1 MNQIRIKNEILH
13 DKVCPYLGFQGDKEM
28 QLDDLIDWAKR
39 YRCCQRCRRIALVHN
54 GITDIENFEVHYNF
68 FDRHK
73 VSLDVLKDLFVNH
86 QAQITIAGGYIEIH
100 CDKDTW
106 RIPLKL
112 INGQAEL
119 LHNNYTRTYAG
130 RRVIDS
136 GYHEQI
142 LPKKTVEGALK
153 YILEYDYDLFHG
165 SYF

>member
-1 MNQIRIKNEILH
+1 M
-13 DKVCPYLGFQGDKEM
+13 
-28 QLDDLIDWAKR
+28 
-39 YRCCQRCRRIALVHN
+39 VHS

-73 VSLDVLKDLFVNH
+73 VSLDVLRDLFVNH
-86 QAQITIAGGYIEIH
+86 QAKITIGGGYIEIH

-119 LHNNYTRTYAG
+119 WHNNYTRSPSG
-130 RRVIDS
+130 RRVKDS
-136 GYHEQI
+136 GYHQQI
-142 LPKKTVEGALK
+142 LPKKTVQGAIK

-165 SYF
+165 TYF

>member
-1 MNQIRIKNEILH
+1 MRHTLIKHEMLH
-13 DKVCPYLGFQGDKEM
+13 DKVCPYLGIQGDEKM

-54 GITDIENFEVHYNF
+54 GITDIENYEIHYNF
-68 FDRHK
+68 FDRYK
-73 VSLDVLKDLFVNH
+73 ISLVVLQELFVKH
-86 QAQITIAGGYIEIH
+86 QAQVSYVDGCIEIQ
-100 CDKDTW
+100 CNKDTW
-106 RIPLKL
+106 RIPVKL
-112 INGQAEL
+112 NNGQAKL
-119 LHNNYTRTYAG
+119 WHNNYTRTFTG

-165 SYF
+165 SYY

>member
-1 MNQIRIKNEILH
+1 M
-13 DKVCPYLGFQGDKEM
+13 
-28 QLDDLIDWAKR
+28 
-39 YRCCQRCRRIALVHN
+39 
-54 GITDIENFEVHYNF
+54 
-68 FDRHK
+68 
-73 VSLDVLKDLFVNH
+73 SLDVLKDLFVNH
-86 QAQITIAGGYIEIH
+86 QAQITIASGYIEIH

-142 LPKKTVEGALK
+142 LPKKTVKGALK
-153 YILEYDYDLFHG
+153 YILEYDYDLFQG

>member
-1 MNQIRIKNEILH
+1 MLIKNEILH

-39 YRCCQRCRRIALVHN
+39 YRCCGRCRRIALVHN
-54 GITDIENFEVHYNF
+54 GIRDIENYNIHYNF
-68 FDRHK
+68 FDMHK
-73 VSLDVLKDLFVNH
+73 VSLEVIHELFVKH
-86 QAQITIAGGYIEIH
+86 QAQIAIVGEYVEIN
-100 CDKDTW
+100 CEKDTW
-106 RIPLKL
+106 RIPIKLKE
-112 INGQAEL
+112 GQAEL
-119 LHNNYTRTYAG
+119 LHNNYTRTFAG